1 LAFLSPKLRDAGRDE
16 GIGMLRLL
24 SVAAMALTGASAF
37 GLYQIKYDTRQLEA
51 KLQAGERSIEKMEGD
66 IAVLKAE
73 KAYLARP
80 ERIEALAKK
89 QGLGPIAGTQYV
101 LPAEL
106 EAQLKAGGQ
115 DTSVAKVGK
124 ATLSQPDR
132 IEALLRQQ
140 DSLAGETR

>member
-115 DTSVAKVGK
+115 DTSVAKAGK

>member
-1 LAFLSPKLRDAGRDE
+1 
-16 GIGMLRLL
+16 
-24 SVAAMALTGASAF
+24 
-37 GLYQIKYDTRQLEA
+37 
-51 KLQAGERSIEKMEGD
+51 MEGD

-115 DTSVAKVGK
+115 DTSVAKAGK

-140 DSLAGETR
+140 DSLTGETR